1 MSTESAQS
9 DSTPTDSAEVPDSEG
24 AAVLPPTAVLPPAAI
39 ASTAEQLFQDP
50 TNKNVPMFP
59 TLRMLFKGEYPSLVV
74 MATTA
79 FLGGV
84 CEATL
89 LLLIANLA
97 LSIGGGDLS
106 GQKSLMFG
114 LDQLPIRTLFLV
126 ALLLTTVRL
135 GLQYI
140 ASRSGAR
147 LTSRLTQNLRNGTF
161 EDFIGASWEV
171 QSAIPEAAVQDLLQ
185 RHLAKTQAAVISVG
199 MLMSSG
205 FMVLALLMSAFVVD
219 ARASGAIVIFG
230 GFLFMGL
237 RPMTIK
243 AKRLGRQQMQQG
255 VIYSVQSREAIDLS
269 LEIRAFG
276 VSEDVA
282 DRLDKSTRSEIAS
295 LYKAQLMAR
304 MVTGIY
310 TSAAVLIILAA
321 LVAMDAFLDQP
332 LAAVGAIVVV
342 LVRALNQTSGI
353 QAGYHGLGD
362 LVPYIQRLFA
372 ERQFFR
378 DSRPPSGSVH
388 LESIGKIEFTDVT
401 YSYDGVHDALQ
412 DVSFTVEP
420 GEAVGIIGPSG
431 SGKSTLIQL
440 LLRLRHASS
449 GAYRLDGVPV
459 GDVEDQSWFS
469 MIAFVPQDSRIYD
482 DTVANNIR
490 FFRPGVSDEQ
500 IMEAAR
506 RAHVHEEILAMP
518 EGYDTVLGSRGG
530 SLSGGQRQR
539 VAIARALVRRPA
551 MLVLDEPTSALDMQS
566 ESLVHETLNELKGSV
581 TLFVIAHRL
590 STLNSCDRIMVMDHG
605 KLQAFGDRTD
615 LESNN
620 AFYKEALALSRI
632 RT

>member
-24 AAVLPPTAVLPPAAI
+24 AAQSEGAAVLPPAAI

-50 TNKNVPMFP
+50 TDKNVPMFP

-412 DVSFTVEP
+412 DVSFIVEP

-440 LLRLRHASS
+440 LLRLRHAST
-449 GAYRLDGVPV
+449 GAYQLDGVPV

-518 EGYDTVLGSRGG
+518 DGYDTVLGSRGG

-581 TLFVIAHRL
+581 TLCVIAHRL

>member
-1 MSTESAQS
+1 MSPQTPESSIAPV
-9 DSTPTDSAEVPDSEG
+9 DPVDSAPSVESV
-24 AAVLPPTAVLPPAAI
+24 PPAII

-50 TNKNVPMFP
+50 TDKSLPMFP
-59 TLRMLFKGEYPSLVV
+59 TIRRLFKGEYPNLAV
-74 MATTA
+74 MATA
-79 FLGGV
+79 SFLGGL

-97 LSIGGGDLS
+97 LSIGGSDVS

-114 LDQLPIRTLFLV
+114 LDTLSVRTLFLV
-126 ALLLTTVRL
+126 AIVLTAIRLLL
-135 GLQYI
+135 QYV
-140 ASRSGAR
+140 ASRSGAKI
-147 LTSRLTQNLRNGTF
+147 TSRLTQSLRNGTF

-205 FMVLALLMSAFVVD
+205 FMVLALMMSAFIVYPL
-219 ARASGAIVIFG
+219 ASAAIVVFG
-230 GFLFMGL
+230 GFLFIGL

-269 LEIRAFG
+269 LEIRAYG
-276 VSEDVA
+276 VSGDVA

-310 TSAAVLIILAA
+310 TSAAVLIILAS
-321 LVAMDAFLDQP
+321 LVAMDAFLNQP

-342 LVRALNQTSGI
+342 LIRALNQTSGI
-353 QAGYHGLGD
+353 QAAYHGLGD
-362 LVPYIQRLFA
+362 LVPYIQRLFD

-378 DSRPPSGSVH
+378 DSRPPSGDVN
-388 LESIGKIEFTDVT
+388 LESIGKIEFSDVT
-401 YSYDGVHDALQ
+401 YTYDGEQDALRN
-412 DVSFTVEP
+412 VSFTVEP

-440 LLRLRHASS
+440 LLRLRHPSTGS
-449 GAYRLDGVPV
+449 YVLDGIPV
-459 GDVEDQSWFS
+459 SEIDDQSWFS

-490 FFRPGVSDEQ
+490 FFRPGVTDDQ
-500 IMEAAR
+500 VMEAAR
-506 RAHVHEEILAMP
+506 RAHVHEEIMAMP
-518 EGYDTVLGSRGG
+518 DGYNTVLGSRGG

-539 VAIARALVRRPA
+539 VAIARALVKRPA

-566 ESLVHETLNELKGSV
+566 ESLVHETLDELKKSV

-590 STLNSCDRIMVMDHG
+590 STLNSCDRIMVMD
-605 KLQAFGDRTD
+605 
-615 LESNN
+615 
-620 AFYKEALALSRI
+620 
-632 RT
+632 

>member
-388 LESIGKIEFTDVT
+388 LENIGKIEFTDVT

-449 GAYRLDGVPV
+449 GAYQLDGVPV
-459 GDVEDQSWFS
+459 GDIEDQSWFS